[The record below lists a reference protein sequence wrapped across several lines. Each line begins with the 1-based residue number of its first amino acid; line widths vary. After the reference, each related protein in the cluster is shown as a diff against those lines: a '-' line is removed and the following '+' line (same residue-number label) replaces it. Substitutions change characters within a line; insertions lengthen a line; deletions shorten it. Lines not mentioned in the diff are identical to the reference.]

1 MPSAV
6 AAIPD
11 SVLKLLP
18 DTIVYMAVSTSMIA
32 TIAIIQSFGPDGAT
46 VWYSR
51 NIRVQ
56 RYLQS

>member
-18 DTIVYMAVSTSMIA
+18 DTIVWT
-32 TIAIIQSFGPDGAT
+32 
-46 VWYSR
+46 
-51 NIRVQ
+51 
-56 RYLQS
+56 RYLGWAPVAQVFQKPPVLQGYYVPT